1 MKARLWNRD
10 NDYETLVKWWNDW
23 EFGIVPKDCLPKD
36 GIIVEDDDKPI
47 CFTGL
52 YSDPTTKFCIMEWT
66 VIDKNI
72 SHIKS
77 HKALQLCIDSVI
89 KMVNWDD
96 FNDYVIYLDEY
107 NSLIEYFVDCPNLC
121 NKRVSVWKQFNKM
134 IEEADRVIM
143 TDADISD
150 NSINFIKS
158 IPDRL
163 REVRDKLLPVIDWL
177 YRTLCYCHF

>member
-1 MKARLWNRD
+1 MKARLWDRD

-23 EFGIVPKDCLPKD
+23 EFGVVPKDCLPKD
-36 GIIVEDDDKPI
+36 GIIVEDDNKPI

-89 KMVNWDD
+89 EMAKEKGKRLMYTVTGKEALHKRYEKYHGFKKTESNVTTFINDLYDNVKDLECFQDDEQWELQHGVN
-96 FNDYVIYLDEY
+96 
-107 NSLIEYFVDCPNLC
+107 
-121 NKRVSVWKQFNKM
+121 KGK
-134 IEEADRVIM
+134 
-143 TDADISD
+143 
-150 NSINFIKS
+150 
-158 IPDRL
+158 
-163 REVRDKLLPVIDWL
+163 
-177 YRTLCYCHF
+177 